1 MLSVQRKA
9 RQASRVCTSAEWEQ
23 LKNGPSLWYI
33 EELNVGHLICS
44 PGPSFINCP
53 YHAHNEFLR
62 GAQYGHP
69 EGCYSCFIGPFEDA
83 QHPYSRCN
91 LYILPPWHR
100 VLLPCV
106 KPYLY
111 KASRS
116 WQAGLNFHATKT
128 SQHWASDPTDW
139 PWHIAACY
147 FHLALALPLWSF
159 DGGCECKINISTCK
173 RYTINCGTL
182 SIQNAQI
189 DLAAV
194 ARCTLLVS
202 CSTYLDCCFCQSS
215 QCISWTCA

>member
-83 QHPYSRCN
+83 WHPCSRRN
-91 LYILPPWHR
+91 IY
-100 VLLPCV
+100 LLPQWCRALLPRV
-106 KPYLY
+106 KPCLY
-111 KASRS
+111 EASRS
-116 WQAGLNFHATKT
+116 WLAGLNFRATMT
-128 SQHWASDPTDW
+128 SQYGASDPSDW
-139 PWHIAACY
+139 PWHIEARHFY
-147 FHLALALPLWSF
+147 LTLALPLRSF
-159 DGGCECKINISTCK
+159 DVWRECKINVSACE
-173 RYTINCGTL
+173 RYTINCGTP

-189 DLAAV
+189 DPTEV
-194 ARCTLLVS
+194 ARCTLLLSCLIVFVAWVS
-202 CSTYLDCCFCQSS
+202 DFFLNT
-215 QCISWTCA
+215 CIEL